1 MKRKLLVTGLCL
13 TVAATALMG
22 CSNSGSNSEESVA
35 SEAAETTETEAAET
49 ETAAETEETVVEV
62 SIDEDEFSY
71 PLTLE
76 DAYGNEVT
84 VEEEPS
90 TVVTVSPAITEII
103 YALGGESKLIG
114 RSDYDD
120 YPEAV
125 ADIQAVGPID
135 LPDTELIVSLEPEVV
150 LASSIFSEEA
160 YNALTDAGIT
170 VVIVKDETS
179 LDGMIYTVETVADVI
194 GLHDAGQELAMGL
207 SDQISE
213 IYNQANET
221 IAEDGI
227 TVYYCMGFGEYG
239 DYTAG
244 PDTFINDIITYAGCV
259 NAASDADGW
268 SYSTEQLLA
277 ADPDIILVP
286 DWGYDAFISTEPYSE
301 LSAVQNNAVVSVDA
315 NIFERVGP
323 RNVDALQL
331 VYETALDY
339 HSVAHAGA

>member
-1 MKRKLLVTGLCL
+1 MKRKLIALALSL
-13 TVAATALMG
+13 SVAAAAFTA
-22 CSNSGSNSEESVA
+22 CANSDENSEESAV
-35 SEAAETTETEAAET
+35 SETTEATEVT
-49 ETAAETEETVVEV
+49 ETAEETTEETVTEV
-62 SIDEDEFSY
+62 VIDEDEFSY

-76 DAYGNEVT
+76 DAYGNVVT
-84 VEEEPS
+84 IEEEPE
-90 TVVTVSPAITEII
+90 TVVSVSPAITEII
-103 YALGGESKLIG
+103 YAVGGEDKLIG
-114 RSDYDD
+114 RSEYDD

-125 ADIQAVGPID
+125 FDVQSVGAID
-135 LPDTELIVSLEPEVV
+135 MPDVELIVSLDPDVV

-213 IYNQANET
+213 TFNEAMET
-221 IAEDGI
+221 IGDDEI
-227 TVYYCMGFGEYG
+227 TVYYAMSFGEYG

-268 SYSTEQLLA
+268 SYSAEQLLA
-277 ADPDIILVP
+277 ADPYIILVP
-286 DWGYDAFISTEPYSE
+286 DWGYESFLETEPYTE
-301 LSAVQNNAVVSVDA
+301 LTAVQEGRVLAVDA
-315 NIFERVGP
+315 NIHDNRAFFIGEPFIKEEQAAHRNNNEVCVG
-323 RNVDALQL
+323 
-331 VYETALDY
+331 
-339 HSVAHAGA
+339 